1 MNRFSF
7 GVFAGVA
14 QALLSAGSRLF
25 STLAPKRT
33 FLACVSVSLWC
44 VFPAHAQEPTTA
56 VSRIAAGYGFTEGAA
71 WSKDGYLIFSD
82 TPNDRLLKWVP
93 GHMAE
98 VFRENANGPSGNAFD
113 AQGRLYTCET
123 RSRRVTRTERNG
135 HIEVLVD
142 RWGGKRLNAP
152 VGIVVNKAGHAYFTD
167 PAFGYQSD
175 QRELD
180 FYGVY
185 HIPPKGPMQL
195 TAKLAGRPHGIA
207 VSPNGRILYVSNAD
221 GHDIRAYELDRNGD
235 ASEERVLISGFEAV
249 PGAIAVDDAGNLYVG
264 VKGIAVYNSEGRLLH
279 TIGLTDPVSSAAF
292 GEGDMKSLFATARGT
307 VYRFRPDN
315 K

>member
-1 MNRFSF
+1 MT
-7 GVFAGVA
+7 
-14 QALLSAGSRLF
+14 LF
-25 STLAPKRT
+25 SVAFRAATVWERPHSIF
-33 FLACVSVSLWC
+33 FLCVCLSLWC
-44 VFPAHAQEPTTA
+44 VFSASAQEPTTA
-56 VSRIAAGYGFTEGAA
+56 VSRIAAGYRFTEGAA

-123 RSRRVTRTERNG
+123 RPRRVIRTDRNG
-135 HIEVLVD
+135 HVEVLAD
-142 RWGGKRLNAP
+142 RWEGKRLNAP
-152 VGIVVNKAGHAYFTD
+152 SGIVVSKAGHIYFTD

-195 TAKLAGRPHGIA
+195 ARKLAGRPHGIA
-207 VSPNGRILYVSNAD
+207 LSPNGRILYVSNAD
-221 GHDIRAYELDRNGD
+221 EHDIRAYELDRNGEV
-235 ASEERVLISGFEAV
+235 SGERTLISGLETV
-249 PGAIAVDDAGNLYVG
+249 PGGLTVDEAGNLYVG
-264 VKGIAVYNSEGRLLH
+264 LKGIAIYNPDGRRLR
-279 TIGLTDPVSSAAF
+279 TIGLSDPVSSAAF
-292 GEGDMKSLFATARGT
+292 GEGDMKSLFVTAHGT